1 MFLVGEALASL
12 TAVSAV
18 LLATSLW
25 HVGAVLP
32 SGHPS
37 CAAMPHAA
45 SGAGDSGR
53 VCKLMNFS

>member
-1 MFLVGEALASL
+1 MFLAGEALATL

-18 LLATSLW
+18 LATSLW
-25 HVGAVLP
+25 HVRAFLP

-45 SGAGDSGR
+45 PGAGDSGR
-53 VCKLMNFS
+53 VYKLMNFG